1 MARSFFSQNCFKDNK
16 YMYHYMH
23 WKKIIHPFCLKFWLK
38 KYECF
43 FLSPFFVVGYMRFFA
58 MLRKCLFVNYFAN
71 RNKLKLNVC
80 PLKWVI
86 LSVHWLVSFN
96 TPPFFCVLRVTVPWF
111 KNCEELQF
119 FLGSAVFVLTSEDG
133 LDSRAQ
139 VDKM

>member
-1 MARSFFSQNCFKDNK
+1 MKENHPSLLFKILIE
-16 YMYHYMH
+16 
-23 WKKIIHPFCLKFWLK
+23 KIRV
-38 KYECF
+38 
-43 FLSPFFVVGYMRFFA
+43 FLSLPLFVVVGYMRFFA
-58 MLRKCLFVNYFAN
+58 MLRKCLFVNYFSN